1 MRPTGCLC
9 SGSHSSGQE
18 TATDKEN
25 TTIAGPGWYHKRNL
39 GLELQV
45 AKSFKKGLSK
55 ERNMKDEVKSAMER
69 PGGRALNRRND
80 SAKVL
85 RL

>member
-9 SGSHSSGQE
+9 SGSHSSGPE
-18 TATDKEN
+18 TTTNKES
-25 TTIAGPGWYHKRNL
+25 TTLAGPGHGTTSRNL

-55 ERNMKDEVKSAMER
+55 ERNPKDEVKL
-69 PGGRALNRRND
+69 ALNRSND
-80 SAKVL
+80 SAKVP

>member
-9 SGSHSSGQE
+9 SGSHSSGPE
-18 TATDKEN
+18 TTTNKEN
-25 TTIAGPGWYHKRNL
+25 ATIAGPGNGTTSRNL

-45 AKSFKKGLSK
+45 AKSFKKSLSK
-55 ERNMKDEVKSAMER
+55 ERNLKDEVKL
-69 PGGRALNRRND
+69 ALDRRND
-80 SAKVL
+80 RAKVL